1 MPSVAPA
8 PASFDSLRHEVQA
21 RYDELSPHLQRLA
34 RLALEDPNSFALET
48 VTSLAQTAEVQPSTL
63 IRFAKE
69 FGYSGFSEMQRVFR
83 LRLIEGAP
91 AYREQIYQHR
101 QRLET
106 VAESDPVAILE
117 EFTDAS
123 ILCLERLKE
132 TVDPTALARAIE
144 MMASAEHIYVVGQ
157 RRAFPIAAY
166 IAYGLARLE
175 RRTQLLDF
183 VGGMVPQQ
191 AATLRPTDLLIA
203 VAFAEYTPAVVEVVR
218 DVHIRD
224 IPTLTIT
231 DVPTSPLAKHGT
243 VYFCVD
249 DADIH
254 RFRPIAGS
262 MSLAQSLIIGLS
274 YYKDAQKEG
283 GVVQAR

>member
-1 MPSVAPA
+1 MATDVTAP
-8 PASFDSLRHEVQA
+8 PSFDSLRHAVQA
-21 RYDELSPHLQRLA
+21 RYDDLSPHLQRLA
-34 RLALEDPNSFALET
+34 RLALEDPNSFALGT
-48 VTSLAQTAEVQPSTL
+48 VTALAQTAAVQPSTL

-69 FGYSGFSEMQRVFR
+69 FGYSGFSDMQKVFK

-101 QRLET
+101 TRLEAA
-106 VAESDPVAILE
+106 AERDPMAILQ

-123 ILCLERLKE
+123 ILCLERLKD
-132 TVDPTALARAIE
+132 TVDPASLAKAIALLAA
-144 MMASAEHIYVVGQ
+144 AEHIQVIAQ

-166 IAYGLARLE
+166 IAYGLLRLE
-175 RRTQLLDF
+175 QRAQLLDF

-191 AATLRPTDLLIA
+191 VATLRPTDLLIA
-203 VAFAEYTPAVVEVVR
+203 VAFAEYTPTVVEVVR
-218 DVHIRD
+218 DVHIRN
-224 IPTLTIT
+224 IPTLTIN

-254 RFRPIAGS
+254 RFRPVAGS

-274 YYKDAQKEG
+274 YLKDA
-283 GVVQAR
+283 RS

>member
-1 MPSVAPA
+1 MAPDASA

-21 RYDELSPHLQRLA
+21 RYDDLSPHLQRLA
-34 RLALEDPNSFALET
+34 RLALEDPNRFALET
-48 VTSLAQTAEVQPSTL
+48 VTSLAQASEVQPSTL

-69 FGYSGFSEMQRVFR
+69 FGYSGFSDMQKVFR

-101 QRLET
+101 SRLEAT
-106 VAESDPVAILE
+106 AERDPMAILQ

-123 ILCLERLKE
+123 ILCLERMKD
-132 TVDPTALARAIE
+132 TVEPAALARAIE
-144 MMASAEHIYVVGQ
+144 MMAAADHIYVIGQ

-166 IAYGLARLE
+166 VAYGLARLE
-175 RRTQLLDF
+175 HRTQLLDF

-191 AATLRPTDLLIA
+191 VATLRPTDLLIA

-218 DVHIRD
+218 DVHIRN
-224 IPTLTIT
+224 IPILALT
-231 DVPTSPLAKHGT
+231 DVPTSPLAKHSEL
-243 VYFCVD
+243 YFCVD

-262 MSLAQSLIIGLS
+262 MSLAQSLIIGLG
-274 YYKDAQKEG
+274 YYKDARKE
-283 GVVQAR
+283 VSAT

>member
-1 MPSVAPA
+1 MSPDTSA

-69 FGYSGFSEMQRVFR
+69 FGYSGFTDMQKVFR

-101 QRLET
+101 RRLEAT
-106 VAESDPVAILE
+106 AEHDPMAILQ

-123 ILCLERLKE
+123 ILCLERLKDTIE
-132 TVDPTALARAIE
+132 PVALARAIE
-144 MMASAEHIYVVGQ
+144 MMAAADHIYVIGQ

-175 RRTQLLDF
+175 HRTQLLDF

-191 AATLRPTDLLIA
+191 VATLRSTDLLIA
-203 VAFAEYTPAVVEVVR
+203 IAFAEYTPAVVEVVR
-218 DVHIRD
+218 DVHIRG
-224 IPTLTIT
+224 IPILAMT
-231 DVPTSPLAKHGT
+231 DVPTSPLAKYSEL
-243 VYFCVD
+243 YFCVD

-254 RFRPIAGS
+254 RFRPVAGS
-262 MSLAQSLIIGLS
+262 MSLAQSLTIGLG
-274 YYKDAQKEG
+274 YYKDARKEPP
-283 GVVQAR
+283 AA

>member
-1 MPSVAPA
+1 MASDVTAP
-8 PASFDSLRHEVQA
+8 PSFDSLRHEVQA
-21 RYDELSPHLQRLA
+21 RYDTLSPHLQRLA
-34 RLALEDPNSFALET
+34 RLALEDPNSFALGT
-48 VTSLAQTAEVQPSTL
+48 VTALAHTAEVQPSTL

-69 FGYSGFSEMQRVFR
+69 FGYSGFSQMQKVFK

-91 AYREQIYQHR
+91 VYREQIYQHR
-101 QRLET
+101 TRLEAA
-106 VAESDPVAILE
+106 AERDPMAILQ

-123 ILCLERLKE
+123 ILCLERLKD
-132 TVDPTALARAIE
+132 TVDPADLAKAIE
-144 MMASAEHIYVVGQ
+144 MMAAAEHIQVIAQ

-166 IAYGLARLE
+166 IAYGLLRLE
-175 RRTQLLDF
+175 QRAQLLDF

-191 AATLRPTDLLIA
+191 VATLRPTDLLIA
-203 VAFAEYTPAVVEVVR
+203 VAFAEYTPVVLEVVR
-218 DVHIRD
+218 DVHIRN

-254 RFRPIAGS
+254 RFRPVAGS

-274 YYKDAQKEG
+274 YLKDA
-283 GVVQAR
+283 RN